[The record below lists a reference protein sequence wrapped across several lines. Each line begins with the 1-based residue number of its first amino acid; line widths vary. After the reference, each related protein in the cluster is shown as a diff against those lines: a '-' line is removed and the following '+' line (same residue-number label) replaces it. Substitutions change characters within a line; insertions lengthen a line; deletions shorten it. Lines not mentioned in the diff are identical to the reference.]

1 MSEWDSIEA
10 NLEHALDS
18 LFARFIMVWNQNMD
32 DDDAWRDFIN
42 QAKARYEKGRQQH
55 VESASTWENWTDA
68 DFIVNI
74 TEELLDAVIYEA
86 ARMNRLVDSR

>member
-55 VESASTWENWTDA
+55 AESESTWTNWTDA
-68 DFIVNI
+68 DFTANI
-74 TEELLDAVIYEA
+74 IEELLDAVIYEA
-86 ARMNRLVDSR
+86 ARTIRRG